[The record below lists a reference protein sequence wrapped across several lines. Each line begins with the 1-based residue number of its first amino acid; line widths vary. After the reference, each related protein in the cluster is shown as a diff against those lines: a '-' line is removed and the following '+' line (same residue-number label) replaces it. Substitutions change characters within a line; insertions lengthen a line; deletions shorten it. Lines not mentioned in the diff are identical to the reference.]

1 MSLSLSTCMHICIH
15 TCAHICTCACMAGLD
30 MIYKK
35 SALLF
40 FLQPRGAHSPTAEL
54 RRDRIFSR
62 VANFLAARLALFP
75 AYGLVQQD
83 YFNITTINHEKKS
96 AKRSG
101 CAETLAGKKEGK
113 KKELL

>member
-1 MSLSLSTCMHICIH
+1 
-15 TCAHICTCACMAGLD
+15 MAGLD
-30 MIYKK
+30 MKQKK

-40 FLQPRGAHSPTAEL
+40 FWQPRGAHSPTAEL

-75 AYGLVQQD
+75 AYGLMQQA
-83 YFNITTINHEKKS
+83 YFNISAINHEKKS

-101 CAETLAGKKEGK
+101 CEENWWEKKDGTTLRIA
-113 KKELL
+113 

>member
-1 MSLSLSTCMHICIH
+1 MTNNGQRQRPSHNRH
-15 TCAHICTCACMAGLD
+15 GWVGQEQQ
-30 MIYKK
+30 KK
-35 SALLF
+35 CPTF
-40 FLQPRGAHSPTAEL
+40 FWQPRGAHSPTAEL

-75 AYGLVQQD
+75 AYGLVQQA
-83 YFNITTINHEKKS
+83 YFNITTIDHEKKS

-101 CAETLAGKKEGK
+101 CEKKLAGKKEGK